1 MYKIRDYKK
10 IKARNEQIKR
20 IVSIILYIIIIPIII
35 VNFTLIIKSFIR
47 PNKIPDF
54 LGHKNLI
61 IVSESMEPTI
71 MVGDAIFIKE
81 VPEKEIKIN
90 DIISFHDGQSINTHR
105 VIGIS
110 EENGV
115 KSYKTKGD
123 NNKNEDK
130 EKVNYNQIEGKYQ
143 FKISNFGNFVK
154 IIQSKITLAILILL
168 VIINT
173 YYAHRLKEKKI
184 ERKAK
189 RKKYEN
195 NIKNKI
201 ND

>member
-10 IKARNEQIKR
+10 IKAKNEKIKR
-20 IVSIILYIIIIPIII
+20 ILSIVLYIIIIPIII
-35 VNFTLIIKSFIR
+35 VNFTLIIKSFIN
-47 PNKIPDF
+47 PNKTPDF
-54 LGHKNLI
+54 LGYKNFI

-90 DIISFHDGQSINTHR
+90 DIISFHDGESINTHR
-105 VIGIS
+105 IIGIS

-130 EKVNYNQIEGKYQ
+130 EKVNYSQIEGKYQ
-143 FKISNFGNFVK
+143 FKIRNFGTFTK
-154 IIQSKITLAILILL
+154 ILQSKITLTILILL

-173 YYAHRLKEKKI
+173 YYENIEMGLHRMW
-184 ERKAK
+184 
-189 RKKYEN
+189 
-195 NIKNKI
+195 
-201 ND
+201 